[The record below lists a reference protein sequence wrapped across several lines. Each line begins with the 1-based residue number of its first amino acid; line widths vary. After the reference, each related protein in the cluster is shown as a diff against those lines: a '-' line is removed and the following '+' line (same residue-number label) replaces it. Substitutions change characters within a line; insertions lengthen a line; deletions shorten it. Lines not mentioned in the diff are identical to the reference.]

1 MDDRWSIEAVDLI
14 LDFLIGGLN
23 FDGVQVYSTSLVVD
37 LIFYEIL

>member
-14 LDFLIGGLN
+14 LDFLIGRLN
-23 FDGVQVYSTSLVVD
+23 FDGVQVHSTSQVVD